1 MTEITHIIVEIQI
14 EIEIQFNFF
23 SLKKKKKNSG
33 IPLYCIFTTSALLYN
48 DKN

>member
-14 EIEIQFNFF
+14 QIEIQFNFF
-23 SLKKKKKNSG
+23 SLKKKNSR